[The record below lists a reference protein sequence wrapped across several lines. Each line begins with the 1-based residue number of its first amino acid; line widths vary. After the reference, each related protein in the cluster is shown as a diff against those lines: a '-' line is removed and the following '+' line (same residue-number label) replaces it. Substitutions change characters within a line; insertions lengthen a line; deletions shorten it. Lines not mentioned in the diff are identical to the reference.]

1 LDTKKSLL
9 ITLAGPTA
17 VGKTSLSIELAKVL
31 NTSIFS
37 CDSRQFYK
45 EISIGTAKPNKDEL
59 NSVKHYFINNKSIH
73 DQYSAGDYESE
84 IIAELELFFKKHVYT
99 FLVGGSGMYIDA
111 VVKGLDNL
119 PKNLNVR
126 EDLNIRY
133 KKEGILVLQNELK
146 NLDPVH
152 FKNIDIHNPQRIIRA
167 LEVCKISGKPYSS
180 FLSNSNKIRS
190 FNNLKFLLYLE
201 NDVLHANIDSRVD
214 KMIKN
219 GLIEEV
225 ENLKKMEN
233 LNALNTVGYKEIFN
247 FLNGKID
254 KKSAIEHIKINTKK
268 YSKRQMT
275 WFKKDSS
282 YHWIKNTDLEISKK
296 NILKKIKEFKYD

>member
-1 LDTKKSLL
+1 
-9 ITLAGPTA
+9 
-17 VGKTSLSIELAKVL
+17 
-31 NTSIFS
+31 
-37 CDSRQFYK
+37 
-45 EISIGTAKPNKDEL
+45 
-59 NSVKHYFINNKSIH
+59 
-73 DQYSAGDYESE
+73 
-84 IIAELELFFKKHVYT
+84 
-99 FLVGGSGMYIDA
+99 
-111 VVKGLDNL
+111 
-119 PKNLNVR
+119 
-126 EDLNIRY
+126 
-133 KKEGILVLQNELK
+133 
-146 NLDPVH
+146 
-152 FKNIDIHNPQRIIRA
+152 
-167 LEVCKISGKPYSS
+167 
-180 FLSNSNKIRS
+180 
-190 FNNLKFLLYLE
+190 
-201 NDVLHANIDSRVD
+201 
-214 KMIKN
+214 MIKN

>member
-1 LDTKKSLL
+1 MDTKKSLL

>member
-1 LDTKKSLL
+1 MYTKKSLL

>member
-1 LDTKKSLL
+1 MDTKKSLL

-133 KKEGILVLQNELK
+133 KKEGILLLQNELK